1 MYPLAFS
8 FIYSDNNLGKRVSR
22 GGGGVVEMNA
32 QKNVA
37 VLAVGLVWEGDFV
50 KILSILL
57 P

>member
-1 MYPLAFS
+1 M
-8 FIYSDNNLGKRVSR
+8 ITILGSVSVG